1 MFYFTKFLVSV
12 LSNSWHVFLGK
23 CMKITAMHK
32 SKINTLHHF
41 NYDSCWAYK
50 LLEFSAQLIGT
61 MLHVS
66 THTARL
72 KVRVTGMVLIKIYC
86 RVVRPCLHDGVPLP
100 SATPLPSGPARTV
113 EHKTRVNVHLPYSQ
127 QQKFNPASGITD
139 LISVAPFFP
148 NRYMVIEFVRLL
160 ATIPLKY

>member
-66 THTARL
+66 THNARL
-72 KVRVTGMVLIKIYC
+72 KVRVTGKVLIAEWSVHAYTTVCLC
-86 RVVRPCLHDGVPLP
+86 RPPHHCPADPRGQSNTKRGSMCICLIH
-100 SATPLPSGPARTV
+100 SNKNSTPLPG
-113 EHKTRVNVHLPYSQ
+113 LQ
-127 QQKFNPASGITD
+127 I
-139 LISVAPFFP
+139 
-148 NRYMVIEFVRLL
+148 
-160 ATIPLKY
+160 